1 VLDYF
6 RSRAWRG
13 LPGRQA
19 GCLITEDIGAVCG
32 IARSTVEGGMALS
45 ARLPFVLAELPALE
59 GFVDDAADLGV
70 MRRAA
75 VQERSGAVN
84 RIAPLKDRLRRRR
97 RYPDRGLR
105 AFAAAALRGT

>member
-1 VLDYF
+1 
-6 RSRAWRG
+6 
-13 LPGRQA
+13 
-19 GCLITEDIGAVCG
+19 
-32 IARSTVEGGMALS
+32 MALS

-70 MRRAA
+70 MRRVA

-84 RIAPLKDRLRRRR
+84 RIALLKDRLRRRR

-105 AFAAAALRGT
+105 AFAAEAARSVRTVRASWYRLTTQALIASL